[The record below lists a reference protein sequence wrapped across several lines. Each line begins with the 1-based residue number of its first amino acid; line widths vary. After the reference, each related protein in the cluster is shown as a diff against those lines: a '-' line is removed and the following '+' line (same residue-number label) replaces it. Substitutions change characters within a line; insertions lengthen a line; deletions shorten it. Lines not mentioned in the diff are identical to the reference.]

1 MYNWLSRKGPK
12 MFTQTDLDELR
23 KRNAIRLAEAKE
35 KLGTRWLLHPQN
47 QVRIRTANKDSK

>member
-1 MYNWLSRKGPK
+1 

-23 KRNAIRLAEAKE
+23 KRNEVRLAEAKE

-47 QVRIRTANKDSK
+47 QIRNQHTKEVKCPKY